1 MEACARGEIPS
12 AEHVRALGAA
22 LGYPPCC
29 IEAFI
34 PIRDLSNAEIR
45 FHAVR
50 DTGASAS
57 WLLNQAI
64 DGRVLVA
71 YAMCRCDCAPSIAY
85 ARALLHES
93 AKRDPSAAA
102 ELERVLSALMIVFAH
117 GSAFRLVVDA
127 PAASSVY
134 RYTESEGAGA
144 GTTFERW
151 NDALRQ
157 GDRIEIADGSVRI
170 LRGTTEIA
178 RLVAPPDDVQIR
190 RFS

>member
-1 MEACARGEIPS
+1 MDGEVLEVLRVQHEARDEQPPAR
-12 AEHVRALGAA
+12 AER
-22 LGYPPCC
+22 
-29 IEAFI
+29 IDAFI

-45 FHAVR
+45 FHALR
-50 DTGASAS
+50 NTGSAAS

-93 AKRDPSAAA
+93 TQRDASAAA
-102 ELERVLSALMIVFAH
+102 ELERVLTGLMIVFSH

-127 PAASSVY
+127 PAASPVY
-134 RYTESEGAGA
+134 RYTEIEGAGA
-144 GTTFERW
+144 GAAFERW

-157 GDRIEIADGSVRI
+157 GDRIEVAAGSARI
-170 LRGTTEIA
+170 LRGATEIA
-178 RLVAPPDDVQIR
+178 RLAAPPDDVQIR

>member
-1 MEACARGEIPS
+1 
-12 AEHVRALGAA
+12 VRALGAA

-34 PIRDLSNAEIR
+34 SIRDLSNAEIR

-50 DTGASAS
+50 GTGASAS

-71 YAMCRCDCAPSIAY
+71 YAMCRCDGAPSIY

-102 ELERVLSALMIVFAH
+102 ELERVLSGLMIVFAH

-134 RYTESEGAGA
+134 RYTEIEGAGA

-157 GDRIEIADGSVRI
+157 GDRIEIADGSVCI
-170 LRGTTEIA
+170 LRGAAEIA
-178 RLVAPPDDVQIR
+178 RLAAPPDEVQIR